1 VSIANIANIANIAKI
16 ANIRLP
22 VLMNQR
28 RNMPVA
34 HFNVGNVGNLGNVG
48 NELTPD
54 ELPIRP
60 IPSIVIP
67 AEQILDRVEL

>member
-1 VSIANIANIANIAKI
+1 VSIANIANI